1 MTLLEYND
9 KYMIHIREFICDN
22 IAGEKS
28 LRVFT
33 EYAENSEYFKKLIK
47 ITDNPILFWSNFVN
61 KQSMLQ
67 DLALNLLSIPPF
79 TNQMLLSTSNCSIN
93 FDQEQSKKVN
103 ELYHTLKINVL

>member
-1 MTLLEYND
+1 MTQ
-9 KYMIHIREFICDN
+9 IREFICDN
-22 IAGEKS
+22 ITGEES

-33 EYAENSEYFKKLIK
+33 EYVGNAEYFKKLIK
-47 ITDNPILFWSNFVN
+47 ITDNPILFWSNFAN

-67 DLALNLLSIPPF
+67 DIALNLLSIPPF
-79 TNQMLLSTSNCSIN
+79 TNQMLLPISNCSIN